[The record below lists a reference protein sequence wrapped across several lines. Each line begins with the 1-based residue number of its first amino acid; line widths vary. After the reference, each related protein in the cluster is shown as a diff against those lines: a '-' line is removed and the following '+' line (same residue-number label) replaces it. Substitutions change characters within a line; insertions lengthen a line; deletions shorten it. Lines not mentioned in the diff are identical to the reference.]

1 MYEFLKNVSL
11 FADLSDDDL
20 RLLCEE
26 IEEVDLRSGEE
37 LFSEGSPGDRA
48 YIIREG
54 ELEIIKVSGSREVLI
69 AVRKPG
75 EVIGEI
81 ALLEETTRM
90 ASVRA
95 RTESS
100 LIVIRK
106 EQLEHLLETSL
117 PATTA
122 MFYTVLDRWRGTQAM
137 LRQSEK
143 MAQLGTL
150 TAGVAHELNNP
161 ASAVR
166 RSSEILKDAIQR
178 TAQSQSEYSR
188 LELNPEAI
196 KVIDDIQLRA
206 SEQASRPPE
215 LDPLARGDAQE
226 RVEGELKSIGIAEP
240 WSYSSEL
247 VDIGLERGELSD
259 LAEHINSE
267 QMEIILRWI
276 INRFS
281 VQALVIEIEQ
291 GAERIS
297 AIVGALKSYSYLDQA
312 PVQSVDIHKG
322 IDDTLI
328 ILQSKIR
335 AMPGVRINKT
345 YADDLPMI
353 FGYGSELNQVWTNL
367 LDNALDALGDE
378 GEISISTRAESSLVV
393 VEIVDDGTGIP
404 EDAMERIFEPFFTTK
419 PPGAGTGLGLDI
431 SYNIVVNKHHGD
443 IKVESEPGRT
453 SFQVWLPVNFQE
465 T

>member
-1 MYEFLKNVSL
+1 
-11 FADLSDDDL
+11 
-20 RLLCEE
+20 
-26 IEEVDLRSGEE
+26 
-37 LFSEGSPGDRA
+37 
-48 YIIREG
+48 
-54 ELEIIKVSGSREVLI
+54 
-69 AVRKPG
+69 
-75 EVIGEI
+75 
-81 ALLEETTRM
+81 
-90 ASVRA
+90 
-95 RTESS
+95 
-100 LIVIRK
+100 
-106 EQLEHLLETSL
+106 
-117 PATTA
+117 
-122 MFYTVLDRWRGTQAM
+122 M

-166 RSSEILKDAIQR
+166 RSSEMLKDAIQS

-196 KVIDDIQLRA
+196 KVINDIQLRA

-226 RVEGELKSIGIAEP
+226 TLEGELEGISVAEP

-247 VDIGLERGELSD
+247 VDIGLERGELSG
-259 LAEHINSE
+259 LADHINSE
-267 QMEIILRWI
+267 QMEIVLRWI
-276 INRFS
+276 IDRFR
-281 VQALVIEIEQ
+281 VQVLVIEIEQ

-367 LDNALDALGDE
+367 LDNALDAIGDE
-378 GEISISTRAESSLVV
+378 GEISIRTRAESSLVV
-393 VEIVDDGTGIP
+393 VEIVDNGTGIP

-465 T
+465 S

>member
-166 RSSEILKDAIQR
+166 RSSEILKDAIQS

-226 RVEGELKSIGIAEP
+226 RLEGELESIGIAEP

>member
-20 RLLCEE
+20 RLLCKEV
-26 IEEVDLRSGEE
+26 EEVDLHAGEE

-100 LIVIRK
+100 LIAIRK

-122 MFYTVLDRWRGTQAM
+122 MFYTVLDRLRGTQAM

-166 RSSEILKDAIQR
+166 RSSEMLKDAIQS
-178 TAQSQSEYSR
+178 TARSQSEHSR
-188 LELNPEAI
+188 LELSPETT
-196 KVIDDIQLRA
+196 KVIHEIQLRA

-215 LDPLARGDAQE
+215 LDALARSDAQE
-226 RVEGELKSIGIAEP
+226 RLEGELEGIGIAEP

-247 VDIGLERGELSD
+247 VDIGLEQGELSG
-259 LAEHINSE
+259 LAEHIKGE
-267 QMEIILRWI
+267 QMEIILRGI
-276 INRFS
+276 IDRYR
-281 VQALVIEIEQ
+281 VQALVNEIEQ

-312 PVQSVDIHKG
+312 PVQNVDIHKG

-335 AMPGVRINKT
+335 ALPGVRINKT
-345 YADDLPMI
+345 YAKDLPMI

-367 LDNALDALGDE
+367 LDNALDAIGDE
-378 GEISISTRAESSLVV
+378 GVISIITHAESSSVI
-393 VEIVDDGTGIP
+393 VEIVDNGTGIP
-404 EDAMERIFEPFFTTK
+404 EDIMERIFEPFFTTK

-431 SYNIVVNKHHGD
+431 SYNIVVNKHRGD

-453 SFQVWLPVNFQE
+453 CFQVWLPVNFQE
-465 T
+465 S

>member
-26 IEEVDLRSGEE
+26 VEEVDLRAGEE

-90 ASVRA
+90 ASVQA

-166 RSSEILKDAIQR
+166 RSSEMLKDAIQS
-178 TAQSQSEYSR
+178 TAQSQSEHSR

-196 KVIDDIQLRA
+196 KVINDFQLRA

-226 RVEGELKSIGIAEP
+226 RLEGELEGIGIAEP

-247 VDIGLERGELSD
+247 VDIGLERGELSE
-259 LAEHINSE
+259 LVEHINSK
-267 QMEIILRWI
+267 QMEIVLRWI
-276 INRFS
+276 IDRFR
-281 VQALVIEIEQ
+281 VQALVTEIEQ

-312 PVQSVDIHKG
+312 PVQSVNIHKG

-345 YADDLPMI
+345 YAYDLPMI

-367 LDNALDALGDE
+367 LDNALDAIGEE
-378 GEISISTRAESSLVV
+378 GEISISTHTESSLVV
-393 VEIVDDGTGIP
+393 VDIVDNGTGIP

-453 SFQVWLPVNFQE
+453 SFQGWLPVNFQE
-465 T
+465 S

>member
-11 FADLSDDDL
+11 FADLTDDDL
-20 RLLCEE
+20 RQLCEE
-26 IEEVDLRSGEE
+26 IKEVDLRAGEE
-37 LFSEGSPGDRA
+37 LFSEGSPGDQA

-54 ELEIIKVSGSREVLI
+54 ELEVIKTSGTREVLI

-95 RTESS
+95 RSEAV

-106 EQLEHLLETSL
+106 EQLDHLLETSL
-117 PATTA
+117 SATTA

-166 RSSEILKDAIQR
+166 RSSEMLKNGLKSA
-178 TAQSQSEYSR
+178 AQSQEDFVQ
-188 LELNPEAI
+188 LDAPAEAKEVIQQLQNQAVELAG
-196 KVIDDIQLRA
+196 L
-206 SEQASRPPE
+206 PPE
-215 LDPLARGDAQE
+215 LDALARADAQE
-226 RVEGELKSIGIAEP
+226 QVETLLEHAGLEEP
-240 WSYSSEL
+240 WAYSSDL
-247 VDIGLERGELSD
+247 VDMQVGASMLNNLF
-259 LAEHINSE
+259 EHVNTRDAG
-267 QMEIILRWI
+267 IILRWI
-276 INRFS
+276 IDQYR
-281 VQALVIEIEQ
+281 VQALLTEIEQ
-291 GAERIS
+291 GTERIS
-297 AIVGALKSYSYLDQA
+297 NIVGALKSYSYLDQA
-312 PVQSVDIHKG
+312 PVQSVDVHKG

-328 ILQSKIR
+328 ILQSKVREKGTTRIIR
-335 AMPGVRINKT
+335 Q

-367 LDNALDALGDE
+367 LDNALDAVGDQ
-378 GEISISTRAESSLVV
+378 GEITISTRSENSSVL
-393 VEIVDDGTGIP
+393 VEIIDNGSGIP
-404 EDAMERIFEPFFTTK
+404 EDILERIFEPFFTTK

-431 SYNIVVNKHHGD
+431 TYNIVVNKHHGD
-443 IKVESEPGRT
+443 IKVESEAGRT

-465 T
+465 S

>member
-20 RLLCEE
+20 RLLSEE
-26 IEEVDLRSGEE
+26 VEEVDLRAGED

-81 ALLEETTRM
+81 ALLEETARM

-95 RTESS
+95 RTRSS
-100 LIVIRK
+100 LIAIRK

-161 ASAVR
+161 ASAVH
-166 RSSEILKDAIQR
+166 RSSEMLKDAIQN
-178 TAQSQSEYSR
+178 TARSQSEHSR
-188 LELNPEAI
+188 LELNTEAL
-196 KVIDDIQLRA
+196 KVIHDIQFRA

-215 LDPLARGDAQE
+215 LDALARGDAQE
-226 RVEGELKSIGIAEP
+226 RLEGELVGIGIEEP
-240 WSYSSEL
+240 WLYSSEL
-247 VDIGLERGELSD
+247 VDIGLERGELSG
-259 LAEHINSE
+259 LAEHISSE
-267 QMEIILRWI
+267 QMEIVLRGI
-276 INRFS
+276 IDRFR

-335 AMPGVRINKT
+335 ALPGVRINKT

-367 LDNALDALGDE
+367 LDNALDAIGDE
-378 GEISISTRAESSLVV
+378 GEVSISTRAETSSVV
-393 VEIVDDGTGIP
+393 VEIVDNGTGIP
-404 EDAMERIFEPFFTTK
+404 EDTMERIFEPFFTTK

-443 IKVESEPGRT
+443 IKVESKPGRT

-465 T
+465 S

>member
-26 IEEVDLRSGEE
+26 VEEVDLRAGEE

-81 ALLEETTRM
+81 ALLEETARM

-95 RTESS
+95 RTRSS
-100 LIVIRK
+100 LIAIRK

-166 RSSEILKDAIQR
+166 RSSEMLKDAIQS

-196 KVIDDIQLRA
+196 KVIHDIQFRA

-215 LDPLARGDAQE
+215 LDALARGDAQE
-226 RVEGELKSIGIAEP
+226 RLEGELVGIGIEEP
-240 WSYSSEL
+240 WLYSSEL
-247 VDIGLERGELSD
+247 VDIGLERGELSG

-267 QMEIILRWI
+267 QMEIVLRGI
-276 INRFS
+276 IDRFR

-335 AMPGVRINKT
+335 ALPGVRINKT

-367 LDNALDALGDE
+367 LDNALDAIGDE
-378 GEISISTRAESSLVV
+378 GEISISTRGETSSVV
-393 VEIVDDGTGIP
+393 VEIVDNGTGIP
-404 EDAMERIFEPFFTTK
+404 EDTMERIFEPFFTTK

-431 SYNIVVNKHHGD
+431 SYNIVVNKHRGD
-443 IKVESEPGRT
+443 IKVESDPGRT

-465 T
+465 S

>member
-188 LELNPEAI
+188 LELNPEGI

-453 SFQVWLPVNFQE
+453 SFQAWLPVNFQE

>member
-26 IEEVDLRSGEE
+26 VEEVDLRAGEE

-100 LIVIRK
+100 LITIRK

-166 RSSEILKDAIQR
+166 RSSEMLKDAIQS

-196 KVIDDIQLRA
+196 KVINDIQLRA

-226 RVEGELKSIGIAEP
+226 TLEGELEGISVAEP

-247 VDIGLERGELSD
+247 VDIGLERGELSG
-259 LAEHINSE
+259 LADHINSE
-267 QMEIILRWI
+267 QMEIVLRWI
-276 INRFS
+276 IDRYR

-335 AMPGVRINKT
+335 ALPGVRINKT

-367 LDNALDALGDE
+367 LDNALDAIGEE
-378 GEISISTRAESSLVV
+378 GEISINTRAESSLVV
-393 VEIVDDGTGIP
+393 VEVVDNGTGIP

-443 IKVESEPGRT
+443 IKVESESGRT
-453 SFQVWLPVNFQE
+453 RFLVWLPVNFQE
-465 T
+465 S

>member
-26 IEEVDLRSGEE
+26 VEEVDLRAGEE

-100 LIVIRK
+100 LIAIRK

-166 RSSEILKDAIQR
+166 RSSGMLKDAIQS

-196 KVIDDIQLRA
+196 KVIHDIQFRA

-215 LDPLARGDAQE
+215 LDALARGDAQE
-226 RVEGELKSIGIAEP
+226 RLEGELVGIGIEEP
-240 WSYSSEL
+240 WLYTSEL
-247 VDIGLERGELSD
+247 VDIGLERGELSG

-267 QMEIILRWI
+267 QMEIVLRGVI
-276 INRFS
+276 DRFR

-335 AMPGVRINKT
+335 ALPGVRINKT

-367 LDNALDALGDE
+367 LDNALDAIGDE
-378 GEISISTRAESSLVV
+378 GEISISTRGETSSVV
-393 VEIVDDGTGIP
+393 VEIVDNGTGIP
-404 EDAMERIFEPFFTTK
+404 EDIMERIFEPFFTTK

-431 SYNIVVNKHHGD
+431 SYNIVVNKHRGD
-443 IKVESEPGRT
+443 IKVESDPGRT

-465 T
+465 S